1 MARFRLRLN
10 QYKCN
15 IKITREARRGFKQEM
30 LIEHFFLCNHNETYE
45 YIKVQ
50 IIGHCDR
57 NDKEAGE
64 DVWIFHLHTLHP
76 QG

>member
-1 MARFRLRLN
+1 
-10 QYKCN
+10 
-15 IKITREARRGFKQEM
+15 M

>member
-1 MARFRLRLN
+1 
-10 QYKCN
+10 
-15 IKITREARRGFKQEM
+15 M

-76 QG
+76 QGWNQKRALKYWRNWFNILMDIFD